1 MTEDSFWLCVE
12 ALAAALQ
19 TDQSLNDA
27 ERDLKKMS
35 PEQRIATLD
44 MMMHIAGQLCR
55 IDIRF
60 RESPVPSL

>member
-1 MTEDSFWLCVE
+1 MTKDSFWLCIE

-27 ERDLKKMS
+27 ERDLKTML
-35 PEQRIATLD
+35 PEQRIDTLD